1 MLLQN
6 YLVPQ
11 VNGYQVIAY
20 KQTTDLYSNPVVVTV
35 LPTDP
40 SNISFELEIHGQES
54 ACMTLPTAIQVTWT
68 DGTSSSIT
76 NLCFQMGSLKDVPG
90 GANIVPANSDLTK
103 ALWNYYLLKGD
114 GSFGIHNPTFIDQI
128 LTNTQA
134 ALNPI

>member
-1 MLLQN
+1 
-6 YLVPQ
+6 
-11 VNGYQVIAY
+11 
-20 KQTTDLYSNPVVVTV
+20 
-35 LPTDP
+35 
-40 SNISFELEIHGQES
+40 
-54 ACMTLPTAIQVTWT
+54 
-68 DGTSSSIT
+68 
-76 NLCFQMGSLKDVPG
+76 MGSLKDVPG